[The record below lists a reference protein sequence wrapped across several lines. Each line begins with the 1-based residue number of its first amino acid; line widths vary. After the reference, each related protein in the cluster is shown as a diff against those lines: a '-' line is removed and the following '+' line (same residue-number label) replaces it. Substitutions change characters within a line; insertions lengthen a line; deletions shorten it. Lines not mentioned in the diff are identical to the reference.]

1 MILTPLPSPLLVLAD
16 LIPSY
21 IALCLSMA
29 QISSSPKEASSHSSA
44 VHDDDSTIIER
55 TIKKTIDGIQTLL
68 TPLNNMTPEEE
79 EMEEKMAVIK
89 ISEATQ
95 KHFNLQTKIL
105 QDAPR
110 DEKKLREILKEKQ
123 KEYEKAENNE
133 VIEDLVT
140 EIEML
145 KYVLF
150 LVNRRSRTYGEYNE
164 TPSN

>member
-1 MILTPLPSPLLVLAD
+1 
-16 LIPSY
+16 
-21 IALCLSMA
+21 MA
-29 QISSSPKEASSHSSA
+29 QMSSSTTEASSQSPA
-44 VHDDDSTIIER
+44 VHDDGSTIIGR
-55 TIKKTIDGIQTLL
+55 TIKKMTDGIQTLL
-68 TPLNNMTPEEE
+68 NPVNNMTSEEE

-95 KHFNLQTKIL
+95 KHFNLQTKTL

-110 DEKKLREILKEKQ
+110 DPDKLREILKEKQ
-123 KEYEKAENNE
+123 IAYEKAEDSE

-150 LVNRRSRTYGEYNE
+150 LVNRNRNSC
-164 TPSN
+164 S

>member
-1 MILTPLPSPLLVLAD
+1 
-16 LIPSY
+16 
-21 IALCLSMA
+21 MA
-29 QISSSPKEASSHSSA
+29 QTSSSTTEASSSSSA
-44 VHDDDSTIIER
+44 TVHDGPTIIENA
-55 TIKKTIDGIQTLL
+55 IKKTLDGIQTLL
-68 TPLNNMTPEEE
+68 NPLNSMTPEEE

-110 DEKKLREILKEKQ
+110 DPDKLREILKAKQ
-123 KEYEKAENNE
+123 KEYEKAEDSE

-150 LVNRRSRTYGEYNE
+150 LINRNRNSC
-164 TPSN
+164 S

>member
-1 MILTPLPSPLLVLAD
+1 VLAD

-21 IALCLSMA
+21 IALCFSMA
-29 QISSSPKEASSHSSA
+29 QISSSTTEASSQSSA
-44 VHDDDSTIIER
+44 VHNDGNSTIIER

-68 TPLNNMTPEEE
+68 NPLNNMTPEEE

-95 KHFNLQTKIL
+95 KHFNLQTKTL

-110 DEKKLREILKEKQ
+110 DPDKLRELLKEKL
-123 KEYEKAENNE
+123 KEYETAEDSE
-133 VIEDLVT
+133 VIEDLAT

-150 LVNRRSRTYGEYNE
+150 LVNRNS
-164 TPSN
+164 TPS

>member
-1 MILTPLPSPLLVLAD
+1 MV
-16 LIPSY
+16 
-21 IALCLSMA
+21 
-29 QISSSPKEASSHSSA
+29 QISSSTTEASSSPSAA
-44 VHDDDSTIIER
+44 VHDGSTIENA
-55 TIKKTIDGIQTLL
+55 IKKTIDGIQSLL
-68 TPLNNMTPEEE
+68 NPLNNMTPEEE

-110 DEKKLREILKEKQ
+110 DPDKLREILKEKQ
-123 KEYEKAENNE
+123 KEYEKAEDSE
-133 VIEDLVT
+133 DIERLVT

-150 LVNRRSRTYGEYNE
+150 LVERNRNSC
-164 TPSN
+164 S

>member
-1 MILTPLPSPLLVLAD
+1 MV
-16 LIPSY
+16 
-21 IALCLSMA
+21 
-29 QISSSPKEASSHSSA
+29 QISSSTTVASSSPSAA
-44 VHDDDSTIIER
+44 VHDGSTIENS
-55 TIKKTIDGIQTLL
+55 IKKTIDGIQTLL
-68 TPLNNMTPEEE
+68 NPLNNMTPEEE

-110 DEKKLREILKEKQ
+110 DPDKLREILKEKQ
-123 KEYEKAENNE
+123 KEYEKAEDSE
-133 VIEDLVT
+133 DIERFVT

-150 LVNRRSRTYGEYNE
+150 LVNRNRNSC
-164 TPSN
+164 S

>member
-1 MILTPLPSPLLVLAD
+1 
-16 LIPSY
+16 
-21 IALCLSMA
+21 MA
-29 QISSSPKEASSHSSA
+29 QISSSSSSIPTTEASSQSSA
-44 VHDDDSTIIER
+44 VHNDGSTIIER

-68 TPLNNMTPEEE
+68 NPVNNMTPEEE

-110 DEKKLREILKEKQ
+110 DPDKLREILKEKQ
-123 KEYEKAENNE
+123 KEYEKAEDSE

-150 LVNRRSRTYGEYNE
+150 LVNRNRNSC
-164 TPSN
+164 S

>member
-1 MILTPLPSPLLVLAD
+1 MV
-16 LIPSY
+16 
-21 IALCLSMA
+21 
-29 QISSSPKEASSHSSA
+29 QISSSTTEASSSPSAA
-44 VHDDDSTIIER
+44 VHDGSTIDNA
-55 TIKKTIDGIQTLL
+55 IKKTIDGIQSLL
-68 TPLNNMTPEEE
+68 NPLNNMTPEEE

-110 DEKKLREILKEKQ
+110 DPDKLREFLKEKQ
-123 KEYEKAENNE
+123 KEYEK
-133 VIEDLVT
+133 VEDSEDTERLVT

-150 LVNRRSRTYGEYNE
+150 LVNRNRS
-164 TPSN
+164 SCS

>member
-1 MILTPLPSPLLVLAD
+1 
-16 LIPSY
+16 
-21 IALCLSMA
+21 MA
-29 QISSSPKEASSHSSA
+29 QISSTTTEASSQSSA
-44 VHDDDSTIIER
+44 VHNDGSTIIER

-68 TPLNNMTPEEE
+68 NPVNNMTPEEA

-110 DEKKLREILKEKQ
+110 DPDKLREILKDKQ
-123 KEYEKAENNE
+123 EEYEKAQESE
-133 VIEDLVT
+133 VIERLVT
-140 EIEML
+140 EIEVL

-150 LVNRRSRTYGEYNE
+150 LVNRNRNSC
-164 TPSN
+164 S